1 VLPQLSDV
9 MDTVRRDERP
19 EHHDQIVIVRN
30 GRERTVNVRVTSEH
44 AEGRARGYVVTLDDI
59 TDLIQA
65 QRSSAWA
72 DVARRIAHEIKNP
85 LTPIQLS
92 AERLRRRF
100 GKNIADGREVF
111 DQCTDTII
119 RQVGDIGRMVDEFS
133 AFARMPKPAFEARNL
148 SESIR
153 EAVFLIEVAHPDI
166 LFSVGLPTEPLIG
179 RFDARLMAQVLTNVV
194 KNATEAVAAVPAA
207 ERGQGR
213 IAVNAGTEGNLI
225 VVEVIDNG
233 IGLPKEN
240 RQRLLEPYFT
250 TREKGTGLGLA
261 IVTKIVED
269 HGGRIDLL
277 DSPEVASGGRGALI
291 RITLPRMET
300 ALAAAPEV
308 AADA

>member
-1 VLPQLSDV
+1 
-9 MDTVRRDERP
+9 
-19 EHHDQIVIVRN
+19 
-30 GRERTVNVRVTSEH
+30 
-44 AEGRARGYVVTLDDI
+44 VTLDDI
-59 TDLIQA
+59 TDLIAA

-100 GKNIADGREVF
+100 GKNIGEGREIF

-133 AFARMPKPAFEARNL
+133 AFARMPKPAFEERNL

-153 EAVFLIEVAHPDI
+153 EAVFLIEVAHPDTVF
-166 LFSVGLPTEPLIG
+166 LVKVPDEPLIG

-194 KNATEAVAAVPAA
+194 KNATEAIAAVPP
-207 ERGQGR
+207 EHRGQAR
-213 IAVNAGTEGNLI
+213 ISVSAGADNNQI
-225 VVEVIDNG
+225 VVDVIDNG

-240 RQRLLEPYFT
+240 RRRLLEPYFT

-269 HGGRIDLL
+269 HGGRIELL
-277 DSPEVASGGRGALI
+277 DSPEVATGGRGALI
-291 RITLPRMET
+291 RITLPRIET
-300 ALAAAPEV
+300 AQAETPEV
-308 AADA
+308 AANA